1 MAQIFLNNASNT
13 ISADINASDTTVS
26 LANATSFDDPGSDW
40 YLGTLVEVTG
50 GEETAWEI
58 VKVTAKSGSDLTI
71 ERGQEGTL
79 ARSWTSGT
87 LFAARLTAAPL
98 NTVATAVQPGDLAEV
113 ATSGAYSDL
122 SGTPTLGTAAAT
134 DSTAYATSTQGGKAD
149 TAVQPGDLAD
159 VATSGA
165 YSDLSGT
172 PTLGT
177 AAATD
182 STAYATSTQGGKADT
197 AVQPGDLAEVATS
210 GAYSDLSGTPTL
222 GTAAA
227 TDSTAYATSTQG
239 GKADTAVQPGDLA
252 DVATSGAYSDLS
264 GTPTLGTAAAT
275 DSTAYATS
283 TQGGKADTAVQPG
296 DLASGTI
303 TAATGNVDLTGTNG
317 QVLTVDASGNI
328 APATPEPGGAAKL
341 SDLSDVDES
350 TDSASDGDILVYRT
364 AGGDFVLEAKP
375 AAGSNP
381 AAADITDATADGIAL
396 ITSADANP
404 FTDADEAKLDGIEDG
419 ANVVSETGIPN
430 NSVVRYDGTTGKA
443 IQSSGIEIAD
453 EADNVIQVTATAPA
467 SDTIHFAANPGVND
481 TGFLFGKTT
490 AAIHTSQG
498 AYTAHFIGPTGGAY
512 NHAAGF
518 QAGESGAEITHF
530 YNVAGAHLL
539 RIDTT
544 DDEEL
549 EIKGSDATSDVQ
561 QWYLTLGA
569 DPFMVFG
576 GTAAQRVGSN
586 ELTIVGSG
594 EFTTGLTVG
603 GDTVLAAGDDASSL
617 GSGAAA
623 DGHVLTADGVGG
635 AAWEAIS
642 GGGTVMSVAVSGS
655 DGIEVDSGSPITSS
669 GTIALGIN
677 AATLRSTLN
686 VEDGATAD
694 QTAQEIATAIDA
706 DATAETTL
714 KSALGLGTAAYEAST
729 AFEPADAD
737 IAKTDVAE
745 TWTASQRFS
754 AGGSVDV
761 VAEGTLGSAKTITFQ
776 VVRTQCSARVAA
788 RRSHSLAARMSPET
802 FCTFRMR
809 RMGRACLVRCDC
821 YVRQNDQ

>member
-87 LFAARLTAAPL
+87 LFAARLTAGPL
-98 NTVATAVQPGDLAEV
+98 NTAATAVQPN
-113 ATSGAYSDL
+113 
-122 SGTPTLGTAAAT
+122 
-134 DSTAYATSTQGGKAD
+134 
-149 TAVQPGDLAD
+149 DLAD

-252 DVATSGAYSDLS
+252 EVATSGAYSDLS

-453 EADNVIQVTATAPA
+453 ESDNVIQVTATAPA

-518 QAGESGAEITHF
+518 QAGESGAEIAHF

-549 EIKGSDATSDVQ
+549 EIKGSDATSDAQ

-576 GTAAQRVGSN
+576 GVAAQRVGSN

-623 DGHVLTADGVGG
+623 DGHVLTADGAGG

-642 GGGTVMSVAVSGS
+642 GGGTVTSIAVSGS

-669 GTIALGIN
+669 GTIALGVN

-745 TWTASQRFS
+745 TFTALQTFGQMAGGTDTTASASGTQAIVADYKDKLLTLTGNIDITLS
-754 AGGSVDV
+754 VPSGAVKAGCVIILKQDATGSRTVTWNTTV
-761 VAEGTLGSAKTITFQ
+761 VELGTQALNT
-776 VVRTQCSARVAA
+776 AA
-788 RRSHSLAARMSPET
+788 NGYSIWIAWTPNSGTNWFLTPGGTNA
-802 FCTFRMR
+802 
-809 RMGRACLVRCDC
+809 
-821 YVRQNDQ
+821 